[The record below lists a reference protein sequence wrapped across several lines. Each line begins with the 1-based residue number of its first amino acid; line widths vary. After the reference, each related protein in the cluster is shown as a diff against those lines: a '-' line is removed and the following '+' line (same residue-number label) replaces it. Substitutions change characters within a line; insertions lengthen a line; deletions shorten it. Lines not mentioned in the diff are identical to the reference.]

1 MLNND
6 ASITYR
12 QTHAYWAADSSLMCT
27 FVQFVGGLIYFYR
40 ICYQWNKGLICTFF
54 NRVNKIHAPHIINW
68 QFYVIISF
76 LLLFLI
82 LEFLFLICEFITNN
96 DKNNNA
102 FNLYLRHLMN
112 IKQMAFYH
120 KYNSIALRAHSR
132 FTAMNG
138 NEWTKALVFESLK
151 WFCAHMPIISYAA
164 DDVSFA
170 RNKVKTK
177 KNQREKLKQQRHT
190 HRGVCRCS
198 RVYHVI
204 SSSVHMEI
212 FSPFLHSV
220 SSARHR
226 RVSFSYFYEW
236 WASRWDMTHYNYTAP
251 KSICTNVVFWT
262 QTDTAADNSLQF
274 PLSQAIWRNFM
285 SQNKGIFS

>member
-1 MLNND
+1 MKQRLNLH
-6 ASITYR
+6 IF
-12 QTHAYWAADSSLMCT
+12 QSSKQNT
-27 FVQFVGGLIYFYR
+27 R
-40 ICYQWNKGLICTFF
+40 
-54 NRVNKIHAPHIINW
+54 APHHQLAILCYH
-68 QFYVIISF
+68 FF

-82 LEFLFLICEFITNN
+82 LEFLLLICEFIITNN

-138 NEWTKALVFESLK
+138 NEWTKALVFEPLK
-151 WFCAHMPIISYAA
+151 WFCAHMPIIWYAV

-170 RNKVKTK
+170 RNKVMNE

-204 SSSVHMEI
+204 SSSVHMEM
-212 FSPFLHSV
+212 FSPFLRSV

-226 RVSFSYFYEW
+226 RVSFSFDEW
-236 WASRWDMTHYNYTAP
+236 WASRWDMTNNYTAP
-251 KSICTNVVFWT
+251 KSICTNVVFL
-262 QTDTAADNSLQF
+262 DTNRHRRRQF
-274 PLSQAIWRNFM
+274 TSVSA
-285 SQNKGIFS
+285 FSSNLTKFYESK